1 MVDTSTEAVT
11 KLLDGVT
18 SGPWSVDEGESYC
31 DVVTDCGVSGEGF
44 VICEYAY
51 QNASFIAAARDMVPA
66 LLAERD
72 ALRAKLD
79 AAVDASEKMITV
91 RNRYDATP
99 SDRGGAWGPKGRAN
113 YNWRIAFADLAAT
126 IAKIKGADK

>member
-1 MVDTSTEAVT
+1 MTDHNVDINKMAPGTLRDQLDAISPEPHPMRDNFLEAALYQAWRAG
-11 KLLDGVT
+11 KLI
-18 SGPWSVDEGESYC
+18 PADE
-31 DVVTDCGVSGEGF
+31 VL
-44 VICEYAY
+44 
-51 QNASFIAAARDMVPA
+51 A

-72 ALRAKLD
+72 DLRAKLD

-91 RNRYDATP
+91 RNRYEATP

-113 YNWRIAFADLAAT
+113 NNWRIAFAELAAT